1 VADLQVEGMEDLLA
15 RLNALGDAANRIAN
29 QALKE
34 AAEPL
39 AEAMRNNVNVSNI
52 SSPDYKHIRDDIQI
66 SRVKVSGT
74 TRYVEVGPGEETAWR
89 AKFLEFGTSKM
100 SPRPFMEPSLHESKH
115 KVFTVLRDAL
125 KRGLGL

>member
-15 RLNALGDAANRIAN
+15 RFNALGDAADRVAN

-39 AEAMRNNVNVSNI
+39 AEAIRRNVPVSTVEH
-52 SSPDYKHIRDDIQI
+52 KHIRDDIQI
-66 SRVKVSGT
+66 SRVKISGT
-74 TRYVEVGPGEETAWR
+74 TRYVEVGPGKDTAWR

-100 SPRPFMEPSLHESKH
+100 SPRPFMEPSLHESKGE
-115 KVFTVLRDAL
+115 VFRRLRDAL

>member
-1 VADLQVEGMEDLLA
+1 VADLLVEGMDDLMA
-15 RLNALGDAANRIAN
+15 RLNELGAKANRVAN

-39 AEAMRNNVNVSNI
+39 AEAMRNNVNVSTVEH
-52 SSPDYKHIRDDIQI
+52 KHIRDDIHV
-66 SRVKVSGT
+66 SRVKVSGLV
-74 TRYVEVGPGEETAWR
+74 RYVEVGPGEETAWR

-100 SPRPFMEPSLHESKH
+100 PAYPFVEPSLHESKH
-115 KVFTVLRDAL
+115 KVFAALCDAL